1 MAFKIYVDR
10 DECIGAGTCVDC
22 APNVFAM
29 DDEDI
34 AVVLSTTGDGDD
46 EILAAAQD
54 CPQACIYLF
63 DVETD
68 EQVFP

>member
-1 MAFKIYVDR
+1 MAFKIFVDR

-22 APNVFAM
+22 APNVFSL

-34 AVVLSTTGDGDD
+34 AVVTNAKGDDGDA
-46 EILAAAQD
+46 ILAAAQD
-54 CPQACIYLF
+54 CPQECIYLF
-63 DVETD
+63 DVDTD